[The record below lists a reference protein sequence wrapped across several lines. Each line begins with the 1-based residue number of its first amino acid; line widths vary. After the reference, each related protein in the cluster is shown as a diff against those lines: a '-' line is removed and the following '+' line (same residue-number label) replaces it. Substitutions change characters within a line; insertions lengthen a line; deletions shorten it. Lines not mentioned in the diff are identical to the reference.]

1 MSVAP
6 YVQAASQLLLWHRK
20 HPEIYPLGIRIGRVG
35 TIGAEPAEK
44 DPIYT
49 IKGEHK
55 RIAVEVQ
62 LAERD
67 YETLFGREWDHRENH
82 SEASDI
88 VYRLAGRLRL
98 FTLVDKGEWQPVKP
112 PPLADVDVAADRLV
126 VDELDRVRS

>member
-20 HPEIYPLGIRIGRVG
+20 HPEIYPLGIRVGRVD

-44 DPIYT
+44 HPIYT
-49 IKGEHK
+49 FNEHK

-62 LAERD
+62 IAAPD

-88 VYRLAGRLRL
+88 LYRLAGRLRL

-112 PPLADVDVAADRLV
+112 PPLADVDVDADRLV